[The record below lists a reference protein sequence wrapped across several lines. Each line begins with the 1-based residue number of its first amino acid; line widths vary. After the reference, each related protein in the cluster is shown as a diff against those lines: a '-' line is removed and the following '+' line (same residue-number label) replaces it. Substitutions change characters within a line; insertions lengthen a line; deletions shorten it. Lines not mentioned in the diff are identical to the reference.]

1 MSSLL
6 TRKVCSTTSSCKQTA
21 ATNCEGC
28 SQAFCTKHF
37 IDHRRLLGEEMDLI
51 INEQN
56 NFRQIFDQQQT
67 EFELHPFVK
76 TIDEWEK
83 ESTMKIQQ
91 KAKDLRLELLKLVT
105 TRKDEFLNK
114 LQQLSG
120 ELRESRENDNFIEMD
135 LQQWKN
141 NLEDLKAKLDST
153 SIFSLEQHE
162 DSPIVPNI
170 SVILT
175 MEDESFEHVFDDIV
189 QITQNGKAAIHDKSC
204 TYTEIRGKNEYIS
217 GRHKIRLRVEQSADS
232 WMFFGINT
240 KTTSLQRQSC
250 NSKSV
255 YGWTNN
261 NYFWLNGECQPNRS
275 VARIEMKTNDA
286 ISLIFDCD
294 QRKISMIN
302 ERTNAKYD
310 LVVNID
316 HCPFPWQL
324 HVNLC
329 LGTNA
334 MTLQWKRH
342 RSTESLDDEIS
353 VELAVLRQH
362 WKQILQIFQKAL
374 VDQDDISC
382 VLSHFQHAVTLL
394 TDEVAS
400 QDEPGPILL
409 YFVNEAILDTFFV
422 WSLSCPE
429 YASELKY
436 HQLRCFE
443 FLLSRTQQELL
454 FHKQIFKPLLNLL
467 RSCESSSSLEL
478 IEKHMIVVLNQVCV
492 SITKTPDLLEFC
504 FDISAEHGPSRFIIF
519 SLLIPFV
526 HRDGLAGQQA
536 RDALLLIMQ
545 LSHRNSHI
553 ARHIV
558 ESTNFCPILATGL
571 SALYSDLPH
580 RLVTNN
586 DEWFILTKKEWSE
599 CPALVQFMNSLQFS
613 NDVIQIA
620 HPTIGHH
627 LIQYIYHGFLV
638 PVLGPSIHQNTMD
651 EVIAATAYLD
661 LFLRT
666 IHEPALLKVFLKF
679 ILCARIDEM
688 SLLDTLIQRINFN
701 TKLGLVS
708 LGLFYTLI
716 NLNCEDIMYRL
727 IFMYLIPCRHVM
739 CSQRRHITDVE
750 IYGKNA
756 ERFLSLRPTLSKDS
770 NENSQ
775 SKQVRVSFNQ
785 INDSSNTIERYECT
799 FGAYLEDAH
808 FSIVRCRVACRCWT
822 APYDGENPSPDTVIG
837 DADLISLTSSL
848 SSLNIDNN
856 NSSKKSDLTPN
867 NSTNPKQSTKNVT
880 ASNDSG
886 IHEDGLDTN
895 SQTEILPIITK
906 SITDD
911 FQLPSWLANGEPIPD
926 ELLAKRSLN
935 TYSTYRH
942 LDDDDDDDDEIDP
955 YQPSSFYG
963 FSFIDLPGTEDT
975 WSIRSS
981 NTPSVTNAII
991 RDEIKTCVDT
1001 LNTCLDQF
1009 REMNE
1014 HLDNNTNEINEE
1026 INEDIEILLNELIDQ
1041 IENSFEKEEIL
1052 TNTNDFSTVNTIL
1065 LDYNLLNEL
1074 FTKKLTFNE
1083 YLLLLDRLIDNNILK
1098 LSSKTGDELSNEII
1112 HLADE
1117 IESYRTMM
1125 STDNTNDIDQNL
1137 ISISLDNQYHQQLL
1151 SNTQSNYSVISFLQ
1165 QSTSMDMSLLCAN
1178 EFSSQIQSSL
1188 FTSTV
1193 QQQQQQQQAT
1203 AATGKMADVGPFLRT
1218 IFSKLEN
1225 MLQNSLH
1232 VNLLLTG
1239 IIARL
1244 AQYSQPLLRSLLLN
1258 HSLVLE
1264 TNVKSLFQILSNLKS
1279 KLETISQTFNDF
1291 NYLVELAHDT
1301 LYQRENT
1308 AKEFDEM
1315 QRRARSPSRT
1325 RSKSIEP
1332 DKVERSSRR
1341 SRILDFF
1348 RGRGRPSEQV
1358 DHNSNGHDQSHLS
1371 FIDKTSMKFINI
1383 RDHNQTIPI
1392 NEWDDPKTRNIAY
1405 CAVIFNEFLKE
1416 LAAIT
1421 LEHSVQQFDD
1431 DQIFDDISPI
1441 SLML

>member
-1 MSSLL
+1 
-6 TRKVCSTTSSCKQTA
+6 
-21 ATNCEGC
+21 
-28 SQAFCTKHF
+28 
-37 IDHRRLLGEEMDLI
+37 
-51 INEQN
+51 
-56 NFRQIFDQQQT
+56 
-67 EFELHPFVK
+67 
-76 TIDEWEK
+76 
-83 ESTMKIQQ
+83 
-91 KAKDLRLELLKLVT
+91 
-105 TRKDEFLNK
+105 
-114 LQQLSG
+114 
-120 ELRESRENDNFIEMD
+120 
-135 LQQWKN
+135 
-141 NLEDLKAKLDST
+141 
-153 SIFSLEQHE
+153 
-162 DSPIVPNI
+162 
-170 SVILT
+170 
-175 MEDESFEHVFDDIV
+175 
-189 QITQNGKAAIHDKSC
+189 
-204 TYTEIRGKNEYIS
+204 
-217 GRHKIRLRVEQSADS
+217 
-232 WMFFGINT
+232 
-240 KTTSLQRQSC
+240 
-250 NSKSV
+250 
-255 YGWTNN
+255 
-261 NYFWLNGECQPNRS
+261 
-275 VARIEMKTNDA
+275 
-286 ISLIFDCD
+286 
-294 QRKISMIN
+294 
-302 ERTNAKYD
+302 
-310 LVVNID
+310 
-316 HCPFPWQL
+316 
-324 HVNLC
+324 
-329 LGTNA
+329 

-342 RSTESLDDEIS
+342 RNTETIDDDIS

-400 QDEPGPILL
+400 QDQPGPILL

-429 YASELKY
+429 YATDLKY

-467 RSCESSSSLEL
+467 RSCESSSAIEL

-492 SITKTPDLLEFC
+492 SITKTPELLEFC

-545 LSHRNSHI
+545 LSNRNAQI

-558 ESTNFCPILATGL
+558 ENTNFCPILATGL

-580 RLVTNN
+580 HLATNN

-627 LIQYIYHGFLV
+627 LLQYIYHGFLV
-638 PVLGPSIHQNTMD
+638 PVLGPSIHQDLHEMPLKFSDLQHFSNTMD

-688 SLLDTLIQRINFN
+688 SLLDTLIQRINFS

-756 ERFLSLRPTLSKDS
+756 ERFLSLRPSFSKDS

-775 SKQVRVSFNQ
+775 SKQVRVSFNE
-785 INDSSNTIERYECT
+785 NGDSSNATERYEYT
-799 FGAYLEDAH
+799 LGAYLEDAH

-822 APYDGENPSPDTVIG
+822 APYDGENPSPDTVIP
-837 DADLISLTSSL
+837 DADLISLASSL
-848 SSLNIDNN
+848 SSLNMDTNN
-856 NSSKKSDLTPN
+856 CKKSDFILN
-867 NSTNPKQSTKNVT
+867 NVANPKQSTKNVT

-895 SQTEILPIITK
+895 SQTEITPAITK
-906 SITDD
+906 SIGDD
-911 FQLPSWLANGEPIPD
+911 FQLPAWLANGEPIPD

-935 TYSTYRH
+935 TQSTYRH
-942 LDDDDDDDDEIDP
+942 INDDEDDNDDDIDP

-963 FSFIDLPGTEDT
+963 FSFIDLPGSEDT

-981 NTPSVTNAII
+981 NAPSIANGVI
-991 RDEIKTCVDT
+991 RDEIKTCVET
-1001 LNTCLDQF
+1001 LNSCLSQF

-1014 HLDNNTNEINEE
+1014 QMHNHVIEE
-1026 INEDIEILLNELIDQ
+1026 EVDENVRILLNEMIDK
-1041 IENSFEKEEIL
+1041 IDNFVENDGIP
-1052 TNTNDFSTVNTIL
+1052 NTDDLSTMNSVL
-1065 LDYNLLNEL
+1065 LDYNIINEL
-1074 FTKKLTFNE
+1074 FSKKLTLNE
-1083 YLLLLDRLIDNNILK
+1083 YLSLLDRLIDNNVLK
-1098 LSSKTGDELSNEII
+1098 LSSKSGEELTNEIVHLANEIDHYRTKISTESSNEMEQSLLGI
-1112 HLADE
+1112 
-1117 IESYRTMM
+1117 
-1125 STDNTNDIDQNL
+1125 N
-1137 ISISLDNQYHQQLL
+1137 LDNQYHQQLL

-1165 QSTSMDMSLLCAN
+1165 QSTSMDMSLLATN
-1178 EFSSQIQSSL
+1178 EYSSQIQSTL

-1193 QQQQQQQQAT
+1193 QQQQT
-1203 AATGKMADVGPFLRT
+1203 STGPSAKMADVGPFLRT

-1244 AQYSQPLLRSLLLN
+1244 AHYSQPLLRSLLLN

-1291 NYLVELAHDT
+1291 NHLVELAHDT
-1301 LYQRENT
+1301 LYHRENT

-1315 QRRARSPSRT
+1315 QRRVRSPSRT
-1325 RSKSIEP
+1325 RSKSIDP
-1332 DKVERSSRR
+1332 DKERSSKR

-1348 RGRGRPSEQV
+1348 RSRGRPSERS
-1358 DHNSNGHDQSHLS
+1358 DSNFNGRDQSHLS

-1383 RDHNQTIPI
+1383 REHNQQIPI

-1405 CAVIFNEFLKE
+1405 CAVIFKEFLKE

-1431 DQIFDDISPI
+1431 DQIFDDVSPI

>member
-1 MSSLL
+1 M
-6 TRKVCSTTSSCKQTA
+6 RA
-21 ATNCEGC
+21 
-28 SQAFCTKHF
+28 
-37 IDHRRLLGEEMDLI
+37 EE
-51 INEQN
+51 E
-56 NFRQIFDQQQT
+56 
-67 EFELHPFVK
+67 
-76 TIDEWEK
+76 
-83 ESTMKIQQ
+83 
-91 KAKDLRLELLKLVT
+91 
-105 TRKDEFLNK
+105 
-114 LQQLSG
+114 
-120 ELRESRENDNFIEMD
+120 
-135 LQQWKN
+135 
-141 NLEDLKAKLDST
+141 
-153 SIFSLEQHE
+153 
-162 DSPIVPNI
+162 
-170 SVILT
+170 
-175 MEDESFEHVFDDIV
+175 
-189 QITQNGKAAIHDKSC
+189 
-204 TYTEIRGKNEYIS
+204 
-217 GRHKIRLRVEQSADS
+217 
-232 WMFFGINT
+232 
-240 KTTSLQRQSC
+240 
-250 NSKSV
+250 
-255 YGWTNN
+255 
-261 NYFWLNGECQPNRS
+261 
-275 VARIEMKTNDA
+275 
-286 ISLIFDCD
+286 
-294 QRKISMIN
+294 
-302 ERTNAKYD
+302 
-310 LVVNID
+310 
-316 HCPFPWQL
+316 
-324 HVNLC
+324 
-329 LGTNA
+329 
-334 MTLQWKRH
+334 
-342 RSTESLDDEIS
+342 
-353 VELAVLRQH
+353 VLRQH

-429 YASELKY
+429 YAADLKY

-467 RSCESSSSLEL
+467 RSCESSSSLDL

-492 SITKTPDLLEFC
+492 SITKTPELLEFC

-545 LSHRNSHI
+545 LSNRNAHI

-558 ESTNFCPILATGL
+558 ENTNFCPILATGL

-580 RLVTNN
+580 HLATNN

-627 LIQYIYHGFLV
+627 LLQYIYHGFLV
-638 PVLGPSIHQNTMD
+638 PVLGPSIHQDLHEIPLKFSDLQHFSNTMD

-756 ERFLSLRPTLSKDS
+756 ERFLSLRPSFSKDS

-785 INDSSNTIERYECT
+785 NDDSSNAMERYEST

-808 FSIVRCRVACRCWT
+808 FSIVRCRVASRCWT
-822 APYDGENPSPDTVIG
+822 APYDGENPSPDTVIV
-837 DADLISLTSSL
+837 DADLISIASSL
-848 SSLNIDNN
+848 SSLNIDTNN
-856 NSSKKSDLTPN
+856 CKKVDFTSN
-867 NSTNPKQSTKNVT
+867 NISNPKQSTKNVA

-895 SQTEILPIITK
+895 SQTEITPIITK
-906 SITDD
+906 SIGDD
-911 FQLPSWLANGEPIPD
+911 FQLPAWLANGEPIPD

-935 TYSTYRH
+935 FQSTYQH
-942 LDDDDDDDDEIDP
+942 FDHNNTDDDDEDNDIDP

-963 FSFIDLPGTEDT
+963 FSFIDLSSAEDT

-981 NTPSVTNAII
+981 NAPSIDNAGI
-991 RDEIKTCVDT
+991 RDEIKTCVET
-1001 LNTCLDQF
+1001 LNTCLNQF

-1014 HLDNNTNEINEE
+1014 QINNQEIEEE
-1026 INEDIEILLNELIDQ
+1026 IDENVQILLNEMIDE
-1041 IENSFEKEEIL
+1041 IEKSLAKHEIFNTQDLL
-1052 TNTNDFSTVNTIL
+1052 TINPVL

-1074 FTKKLTFNE
+1074 FSKKLTLNE
-1083 YLLLLDRLIDNNILK
+1083 YLSVLDRLIDNNILK
-1098 LSSKTGDELSNEII
+1098 LSSRTGEELTNEITQ
-1112 HLADE
+1112 LADE
-1117 IESYRTMM
+1117 IDHYRTKI
-1125 STDNTNDIDQNL
+1125 STDNNNEMEQSLLTIN
-1137 ISISLDNQYHQQLL
+1137 LDNQYHQQLL
-1151 SNTQSNYSVISFLQ
+1151 TNTQSNYSVISFLQ
-1165 QSTSMDMSLLCAN
+1165 QSTSMDISLLATN
-1178 EFSSQIQSSL
+1178 DYSSQMQSAL
-1188 FTSTV
+1188 FTSTF
-1193 QQQQQQQQAT
+1193 QQQQQQQST
-1203 AATGKMADVGPFLRT
+1203 TGASAKMADVGPFLRT

-1244 AQYSQPLLRSLLLN
+1244 AHYSQPLLRSLLLN

-1301 LYQRENT
+1301 LYQREST

-1325 RSKSIEP
+1325 RSKSIDP
-1332 DKVERSSRR
+1332 DKDEERVFIETRQSPIKERSSKR

-1348 RGRGRPSEQV
+1348 RGRGRPTERA
-1358 DHNSNGHDQSHLS
+1358 DANFNGRDQSHLS

-1383 RDHNQTIPI
+1383 REHNQPMPI